1 MTQDPRY
8 FSRPQPPAP
17 RQGWHQ
23 QYPAQQ
29 YPAQQYPT
37 QQYPTQ
43 QYPAQQYPVPQ
54 PQQRPNQPPHEWRHV
69 TQHHPSP
76 YDTARTAVLPVVAPD
91 ARRRSRAGVLFAGA
105 VALSVV
111 SAAVGGVAAVVMVH
125 SPHSPIS
132 TIATAPANGAP
143 PPARTEQ
150 GGSVE
155 QVAAKVVPSVVK
167 LETKLGNENA
177 EGSGIILDANGL
189 ILTNNHVVSVPDAG
203 PNGLA
208 GAETTATF
216 NDGRT
221 TSFSIVGTDPTSDIA
236 VVRAKDM
243 SGLTAITIGSSAGLR
258 VGQSVVAVG
267 SPLGLESTVTAGI
280 ISALNRPVSTVGDAN
295 NQNTVLD
302 AIQTDAAINP
312 GNSGGALV
320 DMDGNLI
327 GVNSAIATMGDSNGP
342 GAEAGSIGLGFAI
355 PIDQAKR
362 ISDQLIAS
370 GKASHASLGVRV
382 SSDATTH
389 GARIMDVTNSGP
401 AATAGLPNGAII
413 TKVDDRVIDS
423 ADALVAAVRSRAPGD
438 TVTLTYTDPSGA
450 TKTVKVTLGTASQ

>member
-1 MTQDPRY
+1 MTHDPRY
-8 FSRPQPPAP
+8 PPRPQPPAP
-17 RQGWHQ
+17 RPGWHQ

-29 YPAQQYPT
+29 YPPA
-37 QQYPTQ
+37 
-43 QYPAQQYPVPQ
+43 QYPAPQ
-54 PQQRPNQPPHEWRHV
+54 PQQRPNQPPYEWRHV
-69 TQHHPSP
+69 AQQHTSP
-76 YDTARTAVLPVVAPD
+76 YDTAITAALPVVAPD
-91 ARRRSRAGVLFAGA
+91 TRRRSRAGVLFAGA
-105 VALSVV
+105 VAVSVV
-111 SAAVGGVAAVVMVH
+111 SAAVGGVAAIVMVQ
-125 SPHSPIS
+125 SPHSLIS
-132 TIATAPANGAP
+132 ALTTAPADGAP
-143 PPARTEQ
+143 PPARVAL
-150 GGSVE
+150 GSVE
-155 QVAAKVVPSVVK
+155 QVATKVVPSVVK
-167 LETKLGNENA
+167 LETKLGSENA

-208 GAETTATF
+208 GADTTATF

-236 VVRAKDM
+236 VVRAKGM
-243 SGLTAITIGSSAGLR
+243 SGLTAITIGSSANLR

-267 SPLGLESTVTAGI
+267 SPLGLEGTVTAGI
-280 ISALNRPVSTVGDAN
+280 ISALNRPVSTVGDTN

-327 GVNSAIATMGDSNGP
+327 AVNSAIASMGDSAGP
-342 GAEAGSIGLGFAI
+342 SAEAGSIGLGFAI

-362 ISDQLIAS
+362 IADQLIAT

-382 SSDATTH
+382 SSDASTH
-389 GARIMDVTNSGP
+389 GARIVDVTNSGP
-401 AATAGLPNGAII
+401 AATAGLPKGAVV
-413 TKVDDRVIDS
+413 TKVDDRAIDS

-438 TVTLTYTDPSGA
+438 MVTLTYTDPSGA
-450 TKTVKVTLGTASQ
+450 TKTIKVTLGTASQ

>member
-1 MTQDPRY
+1 MTHDPRY
-8 FSRPQPPAP
+8 PPRPQPPGP
-17 RQGWHQ
+17 RPGWHQ
-23 QYPAQQ
+23 QYPA
-29 YPAQQYPT
+29 
-37 QQYPTQ
+37 
-43 QYPAQQYPVPQ
+43 PQ
-54 PQQRPNQPPHEWRHV
+54 PHQRPNQPPYEWRHV
-69 TQHHPSP
+69 TQQHPSP
-76 YDTARTAVLPVVAPD
+76 YDTAITAALPVVAPD
-91 ARRRSRAGVLFAGA
+91 TRRRSRAGVLFAGA
-105 VALSVV
+105 VAVSVV
-111 SAAVGGVAAVVMVH
+111 SAAVGGVAAVVMVQ
-125 SPHSPIS
+125 SPHSLIS
-132 TIATAPANGAP
+132 ALTTAPADGAP
-143 PPARTEQ
+143 PPARVAL
-150 GGSVE
+150 GSVE

-167 LETKLGNENA
+167 LETKLGSENA

-203 PNGLA
+203 PNGSA

-221 TSFSIVGTDPTSDIA
+221 TTFSIVGTDPTSDIA
-236 VVRAKDM
+236 VIRAKGI
-243 SGLTAITIGSSAGLR
+243 SGLTAITIGSSANLR

-267 SPLGLESTVTAGI
+267 SPLGLEGTVTAGI
-280 ISALNRPVSTVGDAN
+280 ISALNRPVSTVGDTN

-327 GVNSAIATMGDSNGP
+327 AMNSAIATMGDSGGP
-342 GAEAGSIGLGFAI
+342 NAAEAGSIGLGFAI

-362 ISDQLIAS
+362 IADQLIAT

-389 GARIMDVTNSGP
+389 GARIVDVTNSGP
-401 AATAGLPNGAII
+401 AATAGLPKGAVV
-413 TKVDDRVIDS
+413 TKVDDRAIDS

-438 TVTLTYTDPSGA
+438 MVTLTYTDPSGA
-450 TKTVKVTLGTASQ
+450 TKTIKVTLGTASQ

>member
-1 MTQDPRY
+1 MTHDPRY
-8 FSRPQPPAP
+8 PPRPQPPAP
-17 RQGWHQ
+17 RPGWHQ

-29 YPAQQYPT
+29 YPPA
-37 QQYPTQ
+37 
-43 QYPAQQYPVPQ
+43 QYPAPQ
-54 PQQRPNQPPHEWRHV
+54 PHQRPNQPPYEWRHV
-69 TQHHPSP
+69 AQQHPSP
-76 YDTARTAVLPVVAPD
+76 YDTAITATLPVVAPD
-91 ARRRSRAGVLFAGA
+91 TRRRSRAGVLFAGA
-105 VALSVV
+105 VAVSVV
-111 SAAVGGVAAVVMVH
+111 SAAVGGVAAVVMVQ
-125 SPHSPIS
+125 SPHSLIS
-132 TIATAPANGAP
+132 ALTTAPADGAP
-143 PPARTEQ
+143 PPARVQ
-150 GGSVE
+150 LGSVE

-167 LETKLGNENA
+167 LETKLGSENA

-203 PNGLA
+203 PNGSA

-236 VVRAKDM
+236 VIRAKDM
-243 SGLTAITIGSSAGLR
+243 SGLTAITIGSSANLR

-267 SPLGLESTVTAGI
+267 SPLGLEGTVTAGI
-280 ISALNRPVSTVGDAN
+280 ISALNRPVSTVGDTN

-320 DMDGNLI
+320 DMNGNLI
-327 GVNSAIATMGDSNGP
+327 AMNSAIATMGDSAGP
-342 GAEAGSIGLGFAI
+342 SAEAGSIGLGFAI

-362 ISDQLIAS
+362 IADQLIAT

-389 GARIMDVTNSGP
+389 GARIVDVTNSGP
-401 AATAGLPNGAII
+401 AATAGLLKGSVI
-413 TKVDDRVIDS
+413 TKIDDRAIDS

-450 TKTVKVTLGTASQ
+450 TKTIKVTLGTASQ

>member
-1 MTQDPRY
+1 MTHDPRY
-8 FSRPQPPAP
+8 PPHPQPPTP
-17 RQGWHQ
+17 RPGWQ
-23 QYPAQQ
+23 RQYPAQQ
-29 YPAQQYPT
+29 YPA
-37 QQYPTQ
+37 
-43 QYPAQQYPVPQ
+43 PQ
-54 PQQRPNQPPHEWRHV
+54 PQQRPNQPPYEWRHA
-69 TQHHPSP
+69 TQQHPSP
-76 YDTARTAVLPVVAPD
+76 YDTTITAALPIVAPER
-91 ARRRSRAGVLFAGA
+91 RRRSRAGLLFAGA
-105 VALSVV
+105 VALSVI
-111 SAAVGGVAAVVMVH
+111 SAAVGGLAAVVVSQ
-125 SPHSPIS
+125 SPHSHINAL
-132 TIATAPANGAP
+132 TTAPANGAP
-143 PPARTEQ
+143 PPARMQ
-150 GGSVE
+150 QGSVE

-208 GAETTATF
+208 GATTTATF

-243 SGLTAITIGSSAGLR
+243 SGLTAITIGSSANLR

-280 ISALNRPVSTVGDAN
+280 ISALNRPVSTVGDTN

-327 GVNSAIATMGDSNGP
+327 AVNSAIATMGDSSGP
-342 GAEAGSIGLGFAI
+342 SAEAGSIGLGFAI

-362 ISDQLIAS
+362 IADELIAT

-382 SSDATTH
+382 SSDSTTH
-389 GARIMDVTNSGP
+389 GARIVDVVNSGP
-401 AATAGLPNGAII
+401 AATAGLPKGGVI

-450 TKTVKVTLGTASQ
+450 SKTVKITLGTAAQ